1 MNVFTMENVSKSYT
15 DKLLLD
21 HVNLGIQDKD
31 RIGVLG
37 INGTGKS
44 TLLKI
49 MAGLEEADE
58 GTITTGK
65 AVEVVYLPQ
74 TPAFN
79 EGISILENI

>member
-37 INGTGKS
+37 INGSRYK
-44 TLLKI
+44 LKI
-49 MAGLEEADE
+49 S
-58 GTITTGK
+58 TT
-65 AVEVVYLPQ
+65 
-74 TPAFN
+74 
-79 EGISILENI
+79 

>member
-44 TLLKI
+44 TLLKTI
-49 MAGLEEADE
+49 MRYIPKINGGAGR
-58 GTITTGK
+58 GR
-65 AVEVVYLPQ
+65 
-74 TPAFN
+74 
-79 EGISILENI
+79 